1 MNDDDARERP
11 PPGGSDADDDDD
23 ERDAARRAARA
34 EAARASGVARAL
46 RRRRKTVGGG
56 TSSVGRR
63 KSSFDDVRDARGRT
77 NGSARA
83 RATRSF
89 ESDAEDEGARWG
101 DGGRGRVE
109 KVRVGDAVAKDA
121 RAAERIEVREAAVR
135 VDREGVGYFSE
146 RKAAGGAKR
155 GGRGRTRGVVKSREA
170 LTEL

>member
-1 MNDDDARERP
+1 M
-11 PPGGSDADDDDD
+11 
-23 ERDAARRAARA
+23 
-34 EAARASGVARAL
+34 
-46 RRRRKTVGGG
+46 
-56 TSSVGRR
+56 GRR
-63 KSSFDDVRDARGRT
+63 
-77 NGSARA
+77 
-83 RATRSF
+83 
-89 ESDAEDEGARWG
+89 
-101 DGGRGRVE
+101 GRGRVE